1 MAEKSPRIS
10 KASRWAKAAFASDN
24 AWFRD
29 DPERSRLRRK
39 IKPGELPRRLRKMGV
54 AEVLIERAS
63 PYSFV
68 RTFFGKQGRPVAN
81 GFDSYDEEIVP
92 GATARAISIRQDGV
106 CFAGNADVSAID
118 REWFRAHPGEQSY
131 TRPMLPSEI
140 VTVSTPPGTQCC
152 GGMVRVTR
160 WDELLRCREVVEMR
174 IAPLGA
180 AQ

>member
-1 MAEKSPRIS
+1 MAEHPPRVH
-10 KASRWAKAAFASDN
+10 KASRQARAAFASDN

-29 DPERSRLRRK
+29 NPERSRLRRK
-39 IKPGELPRRLRKMGV
+39 IKPGELPRRLRKRGV

-63 PYSFV
+63 PSTFV
-68 RTFFGKQGRPVAN
+68 RTWLDVNGRTIGSGADFYN
-81 GFDSYDEEIVP
+81 EEIVP
-92 GATARAISIRQDGV
+92 GAVARAISVRQDGL
-106 CFAGNADVSAID
+106 CMADHADIGAID

>member
-1 MAEKSPRIS
+1 M
-10 KASRWAKAAFASDN
+10 
-24 AWFRD
+24 
-29 DPERSRLRRK
+29 
-39 IKPGELPRRLRKMGV
+39 
-54 AEVLIERAS
+54 
-63 PYSFV
+63 
-68 RTFFGKQGRPVAN
+68 AN

-92 GATARAISIRQDGV
+92 GAATTAISIRQDGV
-106 CFAGNADVSAID
+106 CFADNADVSAID

-160 WDELLRCREVVEMR
+160 RDELLKCREVLEMR